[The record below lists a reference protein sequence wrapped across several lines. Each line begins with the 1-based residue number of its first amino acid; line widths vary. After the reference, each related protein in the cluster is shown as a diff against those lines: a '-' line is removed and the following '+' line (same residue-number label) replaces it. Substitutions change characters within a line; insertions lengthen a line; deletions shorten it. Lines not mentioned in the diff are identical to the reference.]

1 MELSGY
7 ADADWAGDTADRKST
22 SGYFYKLGEVPESW
36 SSKKQVSVALL
47 STEAEYMSAAY
58 ASQEAVWL
66 RQLLT
71 DLGMSLAQATTVY
84 EDNQGYIKLA
94 NSEKLNARTEH
105 IDVRHHYLRDLVD
118 CNMINLVDCETD
130 SMIEDALTKPIP
142 RPKFEE
148 LRLLI
153 SLV

>member
-1 MELSGY
+1 VILLIESQQVV
-7 ADADWAGDTADRKST
+7 T
-22 SGYFYKLGEVPESW
+22 FFKLGEVLVSW
-36 SSKKQVSVALL
+36 SSEKQVSVALS
-47 STEAEYMSAAY
+47 STEAEYISAAY

-94 NSEKLNARTEH
+94 NSEKLNARTKH

>member
-1 MELSGY
+1 MQMQTGQVILLIESQQVV
-7 ADADWAGDTADRKST
+7 T
-22 SGYFYKLGEVPESW
+22 FFKLGEVLVSW
-36 SSKKQVSVALL
+36 SSEKQVSVALS
-47 STEAEYMSAAY
+47 STEAEYISAAY

-94 NSEKLNARTEH
+94 NSEKLNARTKH